1 MGLSRGCY
9 EAEMVNHSFN
19 IQQIHTEYLL
29 CVGCILDTGDKVVTK
44 NKQKTL
50 RFYSHIF
57 FFCNLRVLN
66 EINILCGIF
75 IVNSAIITQEAKA
88 P

>member
-29 CVGCILDTGDKVVTK
+29 CVGCILDTGPENSIDAENTK
-44 NKQKTL
+44 M
-50 RFYSHIF
+50 
-57 FFCNLRVLN
+57 
-66 EINILCGIF
+66 
-75 IVNSAIITQEAKA
+75 KA
-88 P
+88 G

>member
-57 FFCNLRVLN
+57 FFLQSK
-66 EINILCGIF
+66 GI
-75 IVNSAIITQEAKA
+75 K
-88 P
+88 